1 MLRWRPL
8 DRGAA
13 AVTYHMSSIK
23 RLAPVLFL
31 IVAIPCLV
39 GITVHRLLTHP
50 WPPHWLTLG
59 LVGLYFGWLLAEARI
74 TVREP
79 KKEEATDD
87 RSSLELYAA
96 ARCVTVLGTVL
107 SPPMDGTVSMRWVL
121 LAAGVTIMIFGMG
134 LRLAAIRKLAGTYS
148 HSVRIPSD
156 GIIVGGVYRY
166 LRHPAYAGMVLGN
179 LGFVVA
185 FASQIGM
192 AALLGLLLP
201 AVTYRILI
209 EESLLLLT
217 LQEYR
222 EFAKTRK
229 RLVPFIW

>member
-1 MLRWRPL
+1 MI
-8 DRGAA
+8 
-13 AVTYHMSSIK
+13 SIK
-23 RLAPVLFL
+23 RQAPVLFM
-31 IVAIPCLV
+31 VMGIPCLV
-39 GITVHRLLTHP
+39 GITVYRVLTHP
-50 WPPHWLTLG
+50 WPPHGLTLG
-59 LVGLYFGWLLAEARI
+59 LAGLYFGWLLAEARI

-79 KKEEATDD
+79 KKEAATQD

-107 SPPMDGTVSMRWVL
+107 SPPLDGPVSMRWVL
-121 LAAGVTIMIFGMG
+121 LAAGVTIMIFGVG

-148 HSVRIPSD
+148 HSVRIPSN

-179 LGFVVA
+179 FGFVVA
-185 FASQIGM
+185 FSSPIGM

-201 AVTYRILI
+201 AVTYRILV
-209 EESLLLLT
+209 EESLLLST

-229 RLVPFIW
+229 RLIPFIW

>member
-1 MLRWRPL
+1 
-8 DRGAA
+8 
-13 AVTYHMSSIK
+13 
-23 RLAPVLFL
+23 
-31 IVAIPCLV
+31 
-39 GITVHRLLTHP
+39 
-50 WPPHWLTLG
+50 
-59 LVGLYFGWLLAEARI
+59 
-74 TVREP
+74 
-79 KKEEATDD
+79 
-87 RSSLELYAA
+87 
-96 ARCVTVLGTVL
+96 
-107 SPPMDGTVSMRWVL
+107 MRWVL

>member
-1 MLRWRPL
+1 
-8 DRGAA
+8 
-13 AVTYHMSSIK
+13 MSSIK
-23 RLAPVLFL
+23 RQAPVLFL
-31 IVAIPCLV
+31 IVGIPCLV

-50 WPPHWLTLG
+50 WPPHWVTLG
-59 LVGLYFGWLLAEARI
+59 LVGFYFGWLLAEASI
-74 TVREP
+74 TMREP

-107 SPPMDGTVSMRWVL
+107 SPPMEGTVSVRWVL
-121 LAAGVTIMIFGMG
+121 LAAGVTIMILGVG
-134 LRLAAIRKLAGTYS
+134 LRLAAIRKLAATYS

-156 GIIVGGVYRY
+156 GIIRGGVYHY

-185 FASQIGM
+185 LASPNGM

-201 AVTYRILI
+201 AVTYRILV
-209 EESLLLLT
+209 EESLLLST
-217 LQEYR
+217 LPEYR
-222 EFAKTRK
+222 EFAKARK
-229 RLVPFIW
+229 RLIPFLW